1 MSEPKDTRPVLHRP
15 WLKKS
20 FAVIFLLFLGISF
33 LAPLPT
39 LAQFTPPESAPVPST
54 PTTLPAGATPSAAAP
69 AATAPTT
76 NIVCNNVSFS
86 SSSIG
91 DYAKCI
97 IFQSIVSILQITLW
111 FRTIVFTIVT
121 QVLVAFASYNGFA
134 HATIV
139 ETGWKIIRDLVN
151 MFFIVVLLV
160 SAFATIIGYDSS
172 SFNYKNVLPK
182 LLLMAVLI
190 NFSKTLIQLLID
202 FSQVVMLTF
211 VNAFQ
216 AAAAGNFINAFR
228 LTELTH
234 LAEGGQ
240 ASSMSLVQIIVSYML
255 ANFMMAII
263 LGLMIILTAYLAFRI
278 VGLWLAL
285 IFSPFALFAS
295 ALPGRIKK
303 SLAVFADQYWTRL
316 TSLLAGGPILAFFL
330 WLTLATVQSSAASG
344 GLAPAMNFGTS
355 SVPQGLTAFFTS
367 DQIASFIVATAILL
381 MGLEAAVSQAG
392 AISSTLGAFG
402 GKIAGLAKSAG
413 KAVATSPFLAAGA
426 AGYGAYRAGRAG
438 AGAVDRRLDVTGT
451 LSRGALQK
459 ITQAQQRGGVIG
471 AAAGA
476 AGRFARPTLVRGATL
491 RKREAETQGKAAAEQ
506 FSELRKYGGAELAQ
520 QVAKTY
526 NSDTGPLR
534 TLGERRASEMITGL
548 AASEDV
554 RKEIAKTH
562 KSDHVPELKKQGL
575 NDEDAKASSGILAN
589 QDALAQQRDFQQK
602 QYDLAKNRGDKQEIE
617 RLDQLLT
624 SNPQLAAP
632 GAQRE
637 EAIKKLSY
645 LDPDAI
651 KGVDDFNANNGEVLS
666 GLMENNG
673 WEENKATGAM
683 ELKDDAAWDRAK
695 RSVKQAGN
703 NTLLNGMEAH
713 EQLILSSPSQA
724 ADTFKNVEHRKNP
737 KDGSMQ
743 AFTLKATKI
752 TTGKDAQ
759 GNAIQ
764 KEIGRGSRFRNDTQ
778 RNSFESLKTAGEQR
792 ASGGT
797 VDALQMKNFVDS
809 GGSLSDLPDLVNAK
823 LDRVPLDDFA
833 KQVVGVDSGDA
844 AEAIKQGD
852 SSQFNK
858 KMSTVARVFSNLD
871 QSGVDAH
878 FQTQILSSFAQNGGA
893 EIISNYDKLA
903 KDLRPKVLKALEVAM
918 DRVNHIKVNKAPAE
932 QTPTDKALIGMIDT
946 LSSEAEKK
954 RKESELPAA
963 VRTMIRKA

>member
-1 MSEPKDTRPVLHRP
+1 MSELKDTRSVLHHP

-33 LAPLPT
+33 LSPLAT
-39 LAQFTPPESAPVPST
+39 SAQTQDTNSST
-54 PTTLPAGATPSAAAP
+54 P

-91 DYAKCI
+91 EYAKCI
-97 IFQSIVSILQITLW
+97 IFQSIVIILQITLW
-111 FRTIVFTIVT
+111 FMTIVFTIVT

-134 HATIV
+134 HTIV
-139 ETGWKIIRDLVN
+139 VEKGWSIIRDLVN

-228 LTELTH
+228 LTELTQ
-234 LAEGGQ
+234 LASGGQ
-240 ASSMSLVQIIVSYML
+240 ASTMSLVQIIVSYML
-255 ANFMMAII
+255 ANFMLAII
-263 LGLMIILTAYLAFRI
+263 LGIMIILTAYLAFRI

-303 SLAVFADQYWTRL
+303 SVAVFADQYWTQL

-330 WLTLATVQSSAASG
+330 WLTLAVVQESATAG
-344 GLAPAMNFGTS
+344 GLAPAMDFGTS
-355 SVPQGLTAFFTS
+355 GVPQGLTTFFTS
-367 DQIASFIVATAILL
+367 DQIASFIIATAILL
-381 MGLEAAVSQAG
+381 MGLKEAVSQAG
-392 AISSTLGAFG
+392 AISSTLGSFG

-413 KAVATSPFLAAGA
+413 KAVVTSPFLAAGA
-426 AGYGAYRAGRAG
+426 AGYGAYRAGRAT
-438 AGAVDRRLDVTGT
+438 AGAVDRRLDVTGR

-459 ITQAQQRGGVIG
+459 IAQVQQKGKIG
-471 AAAGA
+471 SAIAAAT
-476 AGRFARPTLVRGATL
+476 GRLARPTLIRGATL
-491 RKREAETQGKAAAEQ
+491 RKREAEGEAGAQAAQ
-506 FSELRKYGGAELAQ
+506 FEDIRKYGGAELAQ

-526 NSDTGPLR
+526 SADTGPLR
-534 TLGERRASEMITGL
+534 TLGQRRSAETVAGL

-562 KSDHVPELKKQGL
+562 KADHVPELKAQGL
-575 NDEDAKASSGILAN
+575 NDDDAKAASGILAN
-589 QDALAQQRDFQQK
+589 QDALAQQRDFQKK
-602 QYDLAKNRGDKQEIE
+602 QFDAAKSRGDQREVE
-617 RLDQLLT
+617 RVEQLLT
-624 SNPQLAAP
+624 SNPQLATS

-651 KGVDDFNANNGEVLS
+651 KGVDDFNAHNGEVLS

-673 WEENKATGAM
+673 WEANKDTGAL
-683 ELKDDAAWDRAK
+683 ELKDDASWDRTK
-695 RSVKQAGN
+695 RAVKQAGN
-703 NTLLNGMEAH
+703 NNLLEGMEAH
-713 EQLILSSPSQA
+713 EQLVLSSPSQS
-724 ADTFKNVEHRKNP
+724 ADTFKNIQHRKNP
-737 KDGSMQ
+737 KDGSVQ
-743 AFTLKATKI
+743 AFTLKATKV
-752 TTGKDAQ
+752 TTGRDAQ

-764 KEIGRGSRFRNDTQ
+764 KEIGRGGRFRNDTQ
-778 RNSFESLKTAGEQR
+778 RDSFENLKVAGEQR
-792 ASGGT
+792 TTGGT

-809 GGSLSDLPDLVNAK
+809 GGSLGDLPDLVNAK

-844 AEAIKQGD
+844 AEAIERGD
-852 SSQFNK
+852 SSQFNQ
-858 KMSTVARVFSNLD
+858 KMSTVARVFSSLD
-871 QSGVDAH
+871 QSGVDAQ
-878 FQTQILSSFAQNGGA
+878 FQTQILSSFAQNRGA
-893 EIISNYDKLA
+893 EIISNYNNLA
-903 KDLRPKVLKALEVAM
+903 KDLRPKVLKALEVAI
-918 DRVNHIKVNKAPAE
+918 DRVNNIKLNKSADA
-932 QTPTDKALIGMIDT
+932 QTPQERALIGMVDT
-946 LSSEAEKK
+946 LSTQAEKSGK
-954 RKESELPAA
+954 TAKLPAA